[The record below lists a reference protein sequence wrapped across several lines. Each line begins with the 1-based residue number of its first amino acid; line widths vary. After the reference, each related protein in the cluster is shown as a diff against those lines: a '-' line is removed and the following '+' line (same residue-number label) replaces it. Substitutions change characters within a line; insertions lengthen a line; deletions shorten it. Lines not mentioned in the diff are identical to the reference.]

1 MKKLLTIIL
10 SCLCVCSAHAT
21 DPVKQYGQLQVKGA
35 QLCDQ
40 QGEPVILRGV
50 SLGWHNL
57 WPRFYNKKVVQ
68 TLKQDWNCS
77 VIRAAMGIMIEDNY
91 LENPE
96 FAMQCMT
103 PVIEAA
109 IKQNIYI
116 IIDWHSHLTKTAEAK
131 EFFGRMAQ
139 KYGKYP
145 HVIYEIYNEP
155 VEDSWASLKKYA
167 TEVIGEIRKYDPDNV
182 VLVGCPHWDQDIHL
196 VADSPLQG
204 FNNVM
209 YTVHFYAATHGDSLR
224 KRTEAAVKKGIPV
237 FISESGA
244 TEASGDGKIDP
255 ESEEKWI
262 QMCER
267 LGISWV
273 CWSVSDKN
281 ESCSML
287 LPRATATGPWP
298 DDVIKVYGKLVKEL
312 LQKYKSEILSTDD
325 LISEGAIGLMK
336 AAEKYDAS
344 RGKPFVTFAAPYIRR
359 AIETAIGKLE
369 NDINVRSTDESLP
382 IGSRNNFTLLN
393 VLEDK
398 NALQADATVEEITLT
413 DDLLKCLNVLNERE
427 QRVIN
432 LYYGNGY
439 ERQTMAEIAETMGL
453 KRERVRQV
461 RDTALRKLRKAAK
474 KEEM

>member
-91 LENPE
+91 LENSE

-116 IIDWHSHLTKTAEAK
+116 IIDWPSHLTKTAEAK

-298 DDVIKVYGKLVKEL
+298 DDVIKIYGKLVKEL
-312 LQKYKSEILSTDD
+312 LQKYNK
-325 LISEGAIGLMK
+325 
-336 AAEKYDAS
+336 
-344 RGKPFVTFAAPYIRR
+344 
-359 AIETAIGKLE
+359 
-369 NDINVRSTDESLP
+369 
-382 IGSRNNFTLLN
+382 
-393 VLEDK
+393 
-398 NALQADATVEEITLT
+398 
-413 DDLLKCLNVLNERE
+413 
-427 QRVIN
+427 
-432 LYYGNGY
+432 
-439 ERQTMAEIAETMGL
+439 
-453 KRERVRQV
+453 
-461 RDTALRKLRKAAK
+461 
-474 KEEM
+474 

>member
-1 MKKLLTIIL
+1 MKKLLTIIML
-10 SCLCVCSAHAT
+10 SLLACHVHAI
-21 DPVKQYGQLQVKGA
+21 DPVKQYGKLQVKGA

-40 QGEPVILRGV
+40 KGNPVILRGV

-91 LENPE
+91 LENSE

-298 DDVIKVYGKLVKEL
+298 DDVIKIYGKLVKEL
-312 LQKYKSEILSTDD
+312 LQKYNK
-325 LISEGAIGLMK
+325 
-336 AAEKYDAS
+336 
-344 RGKPFVTFAAPYIRR
+344 
-359 AIETAIGKLE
+359 
-369 NDINVRSTDESLP
+369 
-382 IGSRNNFTLLN
+382 
-393 VLEDK
+393 
-398 NALQADATVEEITLT
+398 
-413 DDLLKCLNVLNERE
+413 
-427 QRVIN
+427 
-432 LYYGNGY
+432 
-439 ERQTMAEIAETMGL
+439 
-453 KRERVRQV
+453 
-461 RDTALRKLRKAAK
+461 
-474 KEEM
+474 

>member
-1 MKKLLTIIL
+1 
-10 SCLCVCSAHAT
+10 
-21 DPVKQYGQLQVKGA
+21 
-35 QLCDQ
+35 
-40 QGEPVILRGV
+40 
-50 SLGWHNL
+50 
-57 WPRFYNKKVVQ
+57 
-68 TLKQDWNCS
+68 
-77 VIRAAMGIMIEDNY
+77 MGIMIEDNY

-298 DDVIKVYGKLVKEL
+298 DDVIKIYGKLVKEL
-312 LQKYKSEILSTDD
+312 LQKYNK
-325 LISEGAIGLMK
+325 
-336 AAEKYDAS
+336 
-344 RGKPFVTFAAPYIRR
+344 
-359 AIETAIGKLE
+359 
-369 NDINVRSTDESLP
+369 
-382 IGSRNNFTLLN
+382 
-393 VLEDK
+393 
-398 NALQADATVEEITLT
+398 
-413 DDLLKCLNVLNERE
+413 
-427 QRVIN
+427 
-432 LYYGNGY
+432 
-439 ERQTMAEIAETMGL
+439 
-453 KRERVRQV
+453 
-461 RDTALRKLRKAAK
+461 
-474 KEEM
+474 